1 MTDVL
6 QSLNEVLADEIP
18 LTGAMGLHVRA
29 YDGRRL
35 VLAAP
40 LAPNVNH
47 KSTAFGGSL
56 YSCAVLAG
64 WGMVYLKLR
73 EAGLEAHIVIHE
85 SRIGFHHPV
94 DADFEAV
101 CEAPGE
107 TDWAR
112 LEAAF
117 RRRGRARLELVSQI
131 LCDGRPAV
139 RFQGRYVIHR

>member
-1 MTDVL
+1 MTDALVL
-6 QSLNEVLADEIP
+6 LNEVLAEEIP
-18 LTGAMGLHVRA
+18 LTGAMGLRVRT
-29 YDGRRL
+29 YDGHRL
-35 VLAAP
+35 VLGAP

-73 EAGLEAHIVIHE
+73 EAGLDAHIVIHE

-101 CEAPGE
+101 CEAPSRE
-107 TDWAR
+107 DWAR

-117 RRRGRARLELVSQI
+117 GRRGRARLDLVSQI
-131 LCDGRPAV
+131 LCGGRPAV
-139 RFQGRYVIHR
+139 RFEGRYVIHR